1 MEKVEGPMADRVME
15 IVQKEI
21 GEERERRIR
30 EWNVVIR
37 GMNEVS
43 LREDEEDEKEEEQG
57 AVGGINPPP
66 REQKMDQQQK
76 TVKKVEE
83 LLERGL
89 KLPNITIKG
98 TRNFRNKDVVV
109 VTLGSREE
117 KYEVLDKARSLNRN
131 ARYKNVYV
139 TQDMTRKEQE
149 IDYHLRKELKE
160 RRDKGEKN
168 LVIRGGRLVTLEPRA
183 KEKPP
188 EPLTYRSR
196 ALRSSVRSSTE

>member
-1 MEKVEGPMADRVME
+1 MAGRVME
-15 IVQKEI
+15 IVQKDI
-21 GEERERRIR
+21 GEEREQRIR

-83 LLERGL
+83 LLEKGL

-98 TRNFRNKDVVV
+98 TRNLRNKDVVV

-117 KYEVLDKARSLNRN
+117 KYEVLDKVRSLNRN

-139 TQDMTRKEQE
+139 TPDMTRKEQE

-160 RRDKGEKN
+160 RRYKGGQTWSKD
-168 LVIRGGRLVTLEPRA
+168 GGDWLP
-183 KEKPP
+183 
-188 EPLTYRSR
+188 
-196 ALRSSVRSSTE
+196 

>member
-1 MEKVEGPMADRVME
+1 MEAVEKKVELVEKAEGPMADRVME

-43 LREDEEDEKEEEQG
+43 LREDEKEEQQG

-131 ARYKNVYV
+131 ARYKYVYV

-160 RRDKGEKN
+160 RRDKGGK
-168 LVIRGGRLVTLEPRA
+168 TW
-183 KEKPP
+183 
-188 EPLTYRSR
+188 S
-196 ALRSSVRSSTE
+196 

>member
-1 MEKVEGPMADRVME
+1 MEAVEKKVELVEKVEGPMAERVME
-15 IVQKEI
+15 IVQKYI

-57 AVGGINPPP
+57 AVCGINPPP
-66 REQKMDQQQK
+66 REQKMDQQHK

-98 TRNFRNKDVVV
+98 TRNLRNKDVVV

-117 KYEVLDKARSLNRN
+117 KYEVLDKLA
-131 ARYKNVYV
+131 A
-139 TQDMTRKEQE
+139 
-149 IDYHLRKELKE
+149 
-160 RRDKGEKN
+160 
-168 LVIRGGRLVTLEPRA
+168 
-183 KEKPP
+183 
-188 EPLTYRSR
+188 
-196 ALRSSVRSSTE
+196 